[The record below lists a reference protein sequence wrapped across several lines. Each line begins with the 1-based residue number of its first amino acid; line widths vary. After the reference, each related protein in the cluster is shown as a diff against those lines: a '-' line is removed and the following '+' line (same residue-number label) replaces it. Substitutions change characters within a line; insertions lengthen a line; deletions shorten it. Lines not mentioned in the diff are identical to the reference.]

1 MTKMKKEYIKLFAWI
16 FSFCSFSAASAQ
28 TTNVTQADSVKND
41 KNKPKT
47 VDYGLRTE
55 QLWRST
61 GAVFTLKGEELTHMV
76 VGNLLNTLQGRIPGL
91 TVVTGSGE
99 PGYDNPT
106 LYVRGQSS
114 WNIAGNQ
121 VVIYLDGFQVDM
133 GAIASLSAY
142 EVESVTLLKDAAA
155 TAIYGLQ
162 GGAGVLS
169 IRTKKGANLPRT
181 QITVNGRYGILS
193 AVQLP
198 TTMNAYDYTRLYNQA
213 LQNDGLP
220 TKYTNPELYK
230 ASNDPFHP
238 NVNWYDEVLKKNSTI
253 QDYNFSFRGGNDMAK
268 YFVLMNYTDF
278 EGLYKNANAID
289 KDFGTNARYNKINLR
304 ANVELQLSKSL
315 SVEANITGITEDKN
329 TPAGFTATSLFN
341 NLLGIPAAAFPVKN
355 PNGTWGNSSVYNFNP
370 LELLQQNGVYSS
382 HTRNLQTNFGFVEKL
397 DIITPGLA
405 LNGSLSFSNQY
416 IGTYQKLFSVP
427 SYEITKD
434 ANDQPVMD
442 GNGNVVYKTIGA
454 VSQSIADGGNVH
466 WNRNSVKLGFDYNR
480 SFGKST
486 FTGML
491 LAQRQGY
498 SHDGLVYQVRTQG
511 LSGNVT
517 YDYSQKYIVNLSA
530 AYNGSADYAPGHRYG
545 FFPAVGL
552 GWIASKEDF
561 LKDNTAINFLKV
573 RASYGTTGNINEAF
587 RFLNEQYAV
596 GANGYIVGTANT
608 YKNGM
613 TEGAF
618 ANLNSSWE
626 KKTTLNIGVDL
637 TLWKNLQATVD
648 VFSEKRTGILEI
660 PSADV
665 PVFTG
670 FNLQYANTGEVKNK
684 GFEASLNYNNNVGSF
699 QYNLGGSAA
708 FARNK
713 VIQQSENAQPY
724 AYLYNKGYRLGQM
737 KGLVYKG
744 FYQQSD
750 FDANGN
756 LKAGVV
762 SSSYANV
769 KPGDLKFADQDGNGI
784 INDYD
789 KVPIGYAKL
798 PEITLGFNLGFK
810 YMGFD
815 FAAYGEGVLHR
826 TVSLLDDAYIYTH
839 PFVNNNN
846 ITPFSANAW
855 TPQTANT
862 ATAPRLSTQSNANN
876 DQQSDFWLRNGN
888 FFKLRSVELGYTLPR
903 VGFLKKLDAIR
914 VFANGTNLI
923 VWDKIDN
930 LEAERLSMG
939 YPLMKVVA
947 FGLKV
952 KL

>member
-1 MTKMKKEYIKLFAWI
+1 MKKEYIKLFAWI
-16 FSFCSFSAASAQ
+16 FSLCGFSAVSAQ
-28 TTNVTQADSVKND
+28 TTNVTTADTIKTD
-41 KNKPKT
+41 KIKPKT

-55 QLWRST
+55 KEWRNT
-61 GAVFTLKGEELTHMV
+61 GAVFTLKGEELTHMMA
-76 VGNLLNTLQGRIPGL
+76 GNLLNTLQGRIPGL

-121 VVIYLDGFQVDM
+121 VIIYLDGFQVDM

-142 EVESVTLLKDAAA
+142 EIESVTLLKDAAV

-169 IRTKKGANLPRT
+169 IRTKKGANLPKT

-213 LQNDGLP
+213 LANDGLP
-220 TKYTNPELYK
+220 SKYANPALYK

-278 EGLYKNANAID
+278 QGLYKNANAID

-304 ANVELQLSKSL
+304 ANIELQLSKSL

-329 TPAGFTATSLFN
+329 TPAGFTATNLFN
-341 NLLGIPAAAFPVKN
+341 NLLGIPSAAFPVKN

-370 LELLQQNGVYSS
+370 VELLQQNGVYNS

-397 DIITPGLA
+397 DVITPGLA
-405 LNGSLSFSNQY
+405 FNGSLSFSNQY
-416 IGTYQKLFSVP
+416 IGTYQKLFTVP

-434 ANDQPVMD
+434 ANDQPVRD
-442 GNGNVVYKTIGA
+442 GSGNVVYKTIGT
-454 VSQSIADGGNVH
+454 VSQSIADGGNQH
-466 WNRNSVKLGFDYNR
+466 WNRNAVKIGFDYNR
-480 SFGKST
+480 SFGKNT
-486 FTGML
+486 FSGML
-491 LAQRQGY
+491 LGQREGY
-498 SHDGLVYQVRTQG
+498 SHDGLVYQIRTQG

-517 YDYSQKYIVNLSA
+517 YDYDQKYIVNLSA
-530 AYNGSADYAPGHRYG
+530 AYNGSADFAPGHRYG

-552 GWIASKEDF
+552 GWIASKEKF
-561 LKDNTAINFLKV
+561 LKDVTAIDFLKV

-587 RFLNEQYAV
+587 RFLNEQWAV
-596 GANGYIVGTANT
+596 GANGWIVGTNNAA
-608 YKNGM
+608 KGGM

-618 ANLNSSWE
+618 ANMNASWE
-626 KKTTLNIGVDL
+626 QKTTLNVGIDL
-637 TLWKNLQATVD
+637 KLWKKLSATVD
-648 VFSEKRTGILEI
+648 VFTEKRTGILEI
-660 PSADV
+660 PSANV
-665 PVFTG
+665 PQYTG

-684 GFEASLNYNNNVGSF
+684 GFEAALNFNDNINTF
-699 QYNLGGSAA
+699 QYNLGFSAA

-713 VIQQSENAQPY
+713 ITKRSENAQPY
-724 AYLYNKGYRLGQM
+724 SYLYTQGYRLGQM
-737 KGLVYKG
+737 KGLVFKG

-750 FDANGN
+750 FDATGK
-756 LKAGVV
+756 LKAGVPA
-762 SSSYANV
+762 SSYANV

-784 INDYD
+784 INDND
-789 KVPIGYAKL
+789 KVPLGYAKL

-810 YMGFD
+810 YKGFD
-815 FAAYGEGVLHR
+815 FDAYGEGVLHR
-826 TVSLLDDAYIYTH
+826 TVSLLDDAYLYTH
-839 PFVNNNN
+839 PFVVSGNS
-846 ITPFSANAW
+846 ITPFSANSW
-855 TPQTANT
+855 TPATANT
-862 ATAPRLSTQSNANN
+862 ATTPRLSTLSNANN
-876 DQQSDFWLRNGN
+876 DQESDFWFRNGN

-903 VGFLKKLDAIR
+903 KSFLKKLDAIR
-914 VFANGTNLI
+914 FFVNGTNLI

-939 YPLMKVVA
+939 YPLMKVVS
-947 FGLKV
+947 FGVKV